1 MNSCSK
7 YELQADRIICK
18 GEHKVVSAVDVADL
32 VALDVPALSCDN
44 HVGELLLPKQPA
56 EHSQQVVLVV
66 VPLEAVLLPGGGH
79 SSRPS
84 HRLNHLASR
93 VTTEGPLSAARAESE
108 KAARKSRRNG
118 QMST

>member
-7 YELQADRIICK
+7 YELQADRIIWK
-18 GEHKVVSAVDVADL
+18 GEDQILLAVGVAADL
-32 VALDVPALSCDN
+32 VALDMPAFGCDH
-44 HVGELLLPKQPA
+44 HVGELLLPQQPA

-84 HRLNHLASR
+84 HRLHHLPS
-93 VTTEGPLSAARAESE
+93 
-108 KAARKSRRNG
+108 
-118 QMST
+118 QCHH

>member
-18 GEHKVVSAVDVADL
+18 REHKVVSAVDVADL

-44 HVGELLLPKQPA
+44 HVSELLLPKQPA

-79 SSRPS
+79 SSRTS
-84 HRLNHLASR
+84 HRLHHHRS
-93 VTTEGPLSAARAESE
+93 PLRAARAESE